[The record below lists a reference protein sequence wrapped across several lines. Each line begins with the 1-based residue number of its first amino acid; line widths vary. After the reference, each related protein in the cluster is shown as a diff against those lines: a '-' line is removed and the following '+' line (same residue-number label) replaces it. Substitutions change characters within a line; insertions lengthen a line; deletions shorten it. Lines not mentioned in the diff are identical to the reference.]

1 MLSQQESAWAVYAA
15 IFLLF
20 TILLSLRCRKN
31 LLLIPFVVFG
41 MLVTV
46 GTICLLAAHSGAWSS
61 VSAAMTSAA
70 STHQTFILNR
80 YWQGKSLSL
89 SLLPSASILLLVGIM
104 EAQLI
109 FIRHMTIAIQNREH
123 WGSIYLRD
131 PEKSRGF
138 ASSTQQKKKK
148 RSYRPWTYWTSL
160 IILTLYLVIGVCT
173 VVVQT
178 NISNGSGKDLGVAVC
193 TSLLF
198 FLALLNV
205 YVVWYS
211 CNSSANHVRT
221 IRQNRDDLKFL
232 RFTPILFSA
241 LMLGVMTLSWIYYTV
256 PNISMSLWIVIES
269 FTVYVPLLFIMT
281 LCIYTSKIQTM
292 GRQYPIEADQK
303 PKFQH
308 LYSNQTMKDME
319 CVTKKLSQAEVTHQ
333 IHTPSPVVYSHYQR

>member
-20 TILLSLRCRKN
+20 TIFLSLRCRKN

-41 MLVTV
+41 MLVTI
-46 GTICLLAAHSGAWSS
+46 GTICLLAAHSGAWNS
-61 VSAAMTSAA
+61 VSAAMASAA
-70 STHQTFILNR
+70 STHQAFILNR

-109 FIRHMTIAIQNREH
+109 FIRHMAIALHNREH

-138 ASSTQQKKKK
+138 VSSAQQNKKK
-148 RSYRPWTYWTSL
+148 RSLRPWTYWTSL
-160 IILTLYLVIGVCT
+160 VILVLYMVVGVCT
-173 VVVQT
+173 VIVQT
-178 NISNGSGKDLGVAVC
+178 NVSMESGKDLGVAIC
-193 TSLLF
+193 ASILC
-198 FLALLNV
+198 FLSLLNV
-205 YVVWYS
+205 YVVWSS
-211 CNSSANHVRT
+211 CNSSANHIRT

-232 RFTPILFSA
+232 RFTPVLFSA
-241 LMLGVMTLSWIYYTV
+241 LMVGVMTLSWIYYAV
-256 PNISMSLWIVIES
+256 SNIPMSVWIVIES

-292 GRQYPIEADQK
+292 GRQYPIEAAQK

-319 CVTKKLSQAEVTHQ
+319 FVTKKLSQAEVTQ
-333 IHTPSPVVYSHYQR
+333 QVHTPSPALYSHYQR